1 VVRPVTT
8 KARPPAF
15 DPTIMKGNG
24 VMPSQSRNISE
35 QEQSIKQRSHALF
48 VEPLQP
54 DEATKPTKPFPVY
67 LRQTPAQPFSPLTKV
82 IFWFLGIVVA
92 ALFLAAIWR
101 TTQRNRPNVKP
112 RPSTEK
118 AAMVRESDR
127 SSSPRVFARND

>member
-1 VVRPVTT
+1 
-8 KARPPAF
+8 
-15 DPTIMKGNG
+15 MKGNG

-48 VEPLQP
+48 IEPVQP
-54 DEATKPTKPFPVY
+54 AEDLKPTKPFPVY
-67 LRQTPAQPFSPLTKV
+67 LRETPGQPFSPLTKA

-101 TTQRNRPNVKP
+101 TTQRKRPNVKP
-112 RPSTEK
+112 RPSPEK
-118 AAMVRESDR
+118 AALVRKSDR